1 MKFLHV
7 GPSLSR
13 VITIEVPPF
22 SDIVYIEMLI
32 DHEYTVEIVNLKQNK
47 TVKLCVIHRC

>member
-22 SDIVYIEMLI
+22 SDILYFEMLI
-32 DHEYTVEIVNLKQNK
+32 DHEYAVEMVNFEQKQK
-47 TVKLCVIHRC
+47 SDIIRYA